1 MLFKFSVRKDIKKD
15 IKKDITTLPATALLS
30 PSAVAAFAERGSS
43 SSERQPEVLTL
54 NQVLCAYNTI
64 VKHLARPRLLPRR

>member
-15 IKKDITTLPATALLS
+15 IKTLADTGLPS

-64 VKHLARPRLLPRR
+64 VRYLGRPRLLSRR